1 MDPLYQVAAS
11 AQRWVGP
18 ESPESNRIGAG
29 NFPLNEKGSTSAD
42 LDVSALGRATSPLN
56 KLNARTSSAC
66 RTHDVTT
73 YPTALNGYFVTALKG
88 QCPRGRL
95 HPDLAVG

>member
-1 MDPLYQVAAS
+1 MGAESLTINSFGASSLPQDRKGGAS
-11 AQRWVGP
+11 AERD
-18 ESPESNRIGAG
+18 
-29 NFPLNEKGSTSAD
+29 GST
-42 LDVSALGRATSPLN
+42 LGRARSPLN